1 MRKLLSLLLAMLA
14 ISLLIFPALAQD
26 DQSANLLTNPGFEQ
40 PYADQE
46 GVLPRQ
52 VADGWTAWNLAP
64 ENSQPEYAP
73 ASASNA
79 DRVREGDDAQL
90 YFSFFSPHIA
100 GVYQTVS
107 GLTAGED
114 VTFSVYAY
122 TFSSNAEEATASDD
136 PCGVTVQVGIDPA
149 GGDDPESDAIVWS
162 EPAEA
167 CDDYT
172 QYSISAAP
180 SDSSVTVF
188 VRSDASVGRLSTEV
202 YLDEASLT
210 VGTAP
215 VGTDEVDATAE
226 VTDETAATDEVFL
239 TDVVAL
245 TDETLPT
252 TNVVVTDEA
261 TIEAPVVTD
270 EVVVT
275 AELTEEPAL
284 TQESSPTF
292 EIVTAE
298 VTDALSAT
306 EELIVTE
313 APTLELITEEA
324 TDAGVIAS
332 ATSVMLTEEVATD
345 AAPENPTDFP
355 TITPVIEATAT
366 PVTPTEIPATPT
378 DDLGATQTTEAV
390 LEDLVDEYPGRV
402 EHTVR
407 AGESVFII
415 ANLYGSSVPAI
426 ITANG
431 LNENALIF
439 VGQRL
444 VIPVRVPPAT
454 TGTAP
459 APTEAA
465 ATEAVP
471 TATTAATTAP
481 EITPTPTSTV
491 TASPEAG
498 NIYIVQRGD
507 TLSQIARRFNTT
519 VATLAQL
526 NGIVNVNSILVGQRL
541 TLPTGSGTM
550 TPTPSASPTPTGE
563 MISYVVLPGDSL
575 YRLSLVYKVPIQE
588 IAEINE
594 ISNINRIFVG
604 QVLQIPQPAQ

>member
-1 MRKLLSLLLAMLA
+1 MRKLLSLLLALLST
-14 ISLLIFPALAQD
+14 SLLIFPTLAQD

-40 PYADQE
+40 PYVEQE

-52 VADGWTAWNLAP
+52 VAEGWTAWNLAP

-107 GLTAGED
+107 GLTAGEEL
-114 VTFSVYAY
+114 TLSVYAY
-122 TFSSNAEEATASDD
+122 TFSSNAEEADASDD
-136 PCGVTVQVGIDPA
+136 PCAVTVEVGIDPT
-149 GGDDPESDAIVWS
+149 GGEDPESDAIIWS

-167 CDDYT
+167 CDAYN

-180 SDSSVTVF
+180 ADESVTVF
-188 VRSDASVGRLSTEV
+188 VRTDASVGRLSTEV

-210 VGTAP
+210 VGAAP
-215 VGTDEVDATAE
+215 VGTDEVDATPDVTDESITTDEASLTDE
-226 VTDETAATDEVFL
+226 AAVTDETTLEAPIITDEL
-239 TDVVAL
+239 
-245 TDETLPT
+245 
-252 TNVVVTDEA
+252 
-261 TIEAPVVTD
+261 II
-270 EVVVT
+270 T
-275 AELTEEPAL
+275 AELATATSDIIVLTEEPAL

-298 VTDALSAT
+298 VTDVLPVT
-306 EELIVTE
+306 EELIVTD

-332 ATSVMLTEEVATD
+332 ATVIVTEEATT
-345 AAPENPTDFP
+345 ENPTDFP
-355 TITPVIEATAT
+355 TITPVVEATET

-454 TGTAP
+454 TGTAA
-459 APTEAA
+459 APTTAP
-465 ATEAVP
+465 TEAVP
-471 TATTAATTAP
+471 TATTAATTVP
-481 EITPTPTSTV
+481 EITPTPTSTI
-491 TASPEAG
+491 TPSPEAG

-575 YRLSLVYKVPIQE
+575 YRLSLVYRVPIQE
-588 IAEINE
+588 IAEINQ
-594 ISNINRIFVG
+594 ITNINRIFVG